1 MTWIWNI
8 FLVLSL
14 ACSIA
19 TCRTRE
25 LSTAIL
31 EGASRGI
38 TLSITLAGPIC
49 LWSGINY
56 LMSQTGITSKMATL
70 LSPVLGRLFPT
81 TWQNPTARN
90 ALCTNTAA
98 NLLGLGSAATP
109 AGLQAARLLVAE
121 GQTTDELCRLVV
133 LNTAS
138 IQLLPTTVAA
148 LRAGAGAAS
157 PFDIL
162 PAVWITSFCALT
174 AGLLAAKGLSRW
186 L

>member
-1 MTWIWNI
+1 MARIWTV

-14 ACSIA
+14 VCALL
-19 TCRTRE
+19 TGRTAE
-25 LSTAIL
+25 LSSAIL
-31 EGASRGI
+31 DGANRGI
-38 TLSITLAGPIC
+38 TLALTLAGPMC
-49 LWSGINY
+49 LWSGVNH
-56 LMSQTGITSKMATL
+56 LMAQTGITAKLSSL
-70 LSPVLGRLFPT
+70 LSPVLRRLFPVA
-81 TWQNPTARN
+81 WQNPTARS

-109 AGLQAARLLVAE
+109 AGLQAARLMA
-121 GQTTDELCRLVV
+121 GDNQTTDELCRLVV

-138 IQLLPTTVAA
+138 IQLFPTTVAA

-162 PAVWITSFCALT
+162 PAVWLTSLCALT
-174 AGLLAAKGLSRW
+174 VGLLAAKGLSRW